1 MDRITEL
8 ELFVH
13 AVDLGTL
20 SKAAELLDIS
30 NASATR
36 HLNSLESR
44 LKVRLLERNTRRL
57 SLTKIGHD
65 FYQRSKNLLNEYHEA
80 EAAVNSSV
88 VEPTGTLTVTASI
101 SFSKLHIAPLLP
113 EFKKRYP
120 RIKIHIVGANRY
132 YDIMDSGIDLAI
144 RTREFEPDSNITVRR
159 LAENRR
165 VLAASPEY
173 LRRRGTPKKVDKL
186 SHHDMIVYSHA
197 YNPYRLN
204 FSRGSDKASVNIEPI
219 LESNDGQIIRSAAL
233 AGLGILVQPMYVIYD
248 DLVAGRLIP
257 VLQDWHLPKLII
269 NIAFQ
274 ERRYMPAKTRLF
286 IDFLL
291 EDFRKKGFEGNWN
304 TL

>member
-173 LRRRGTPKKVDKL
+173 LRRRGAPKKVDKL

>member
-13 AVDLGTL
+13 AIEMGTL
-20 SKAAELLDIS
+20 SKAAEHLQIS

-36 HLNSLESR
+36 HLYSLESR
-44 LKVRLLERNTRRL
+44 LKVRLIERNTRRL

-65 FYQRSKNLLNEYHEA
+65 FFQRSKNLLNEYYEA
-80 EAAVNSSV
+80 ESAVSSSV
-88 VEPTGTLTVTASI
+88 VEPTGTLTVTATI
-101 SFSKLHIAPLLP
+101 SFSKLHIAPILP
-113 EFKKRYP
+113 EFKRLYP
-120 RIKIHIVGANRY
+120 RIKVHIIGANRY
-132 YDIMDSGIDLAI
+132 HDIMDSGIDLAI
-144 RTREFEPDSNITVRR
+144 RTREFEPDSNITIRR
-159 LAENRR
+159 LAQNRR

-173 LRRRGTPKKVDKL
+173 LRRKGTPKVVEEL
-186 SHHDMIVYSHA
+186 SRHDMIIYSHA
-197 YNPYRLN
+197 YDPYRLN
-204 FSRGSDKASVNIEPI
+204 FTRGNEKASVGIEPT

-233 AGLGILVQPMYVIYD
+233 SGLGILVQPMYIIYD
-248 DLVAGRLIP
+248 DLVAGRLLP
-257 VLQDWHLPKLII
+257 VLHDWHLPKLII

-291 EDFRKKGFEGNWN
+291 ENFQKKGYEENWN